1 MCEEKNQPRSSF
13 GAGKSAMK
21 WLLPL
26 IAASL
31 LPLILVA
38 MLPSVI
44 FGSLF
49 SDGTEAPNGV
59 SDNEVLIQ
67 NMTDRKSVV

>member
-49 SDGTEAPNGV
+49 VPSFTPNFTPIV
-59 SDNEVLIQ
+59 IAC
-67 NMTDRKSVV
+67 